1 MRFDPFFID
10 ALSNLYRFYR
20 IVIEFFFPI
29 KPPFFFP
36 FQDEQANREHFPFPK
51 TVPYVTKV

>member
-1 MRFDPFFID
+1 MRFYPFCID

-20 IVIEFFFPI
+20 IVIVFSFPI

-36 FQDEQANREHFPFPK
+36 VPRSTGKQGYFPFQK
-51 TVPYVTKV
+51 AVPYVTKI